1 MLTSGSCL
9 ASPPLFFRVLSER
22 TAPVRI
28 SCSCLSISRSN
39 SSLCLSL
46 DTLSNKVHAPST
58 RCPNSSS
65 TKLLWLLFVTEP
77 PDWPERWSKFSTALV
92 KTLFLSLLTPGKN
105 YFFSTLHYL
114 QSSSFKI
121 YPWRCYL
128 TWLVP
133 TDNFCP
139 FLNHKIKHFEN
150 CRNDILKSRFKQQQ
164 YQLWHQLCWIV
175 STITNERA

>member
-9 ASPPLFFRVLSER
+9 ASPPLFFRILSER

-58 RCPNSSS
+58 RCLNSSS

-92 KTLFLSLLTPGKN
+92 KTLFLSLLTPGKITSSVHYITCRVPLLKFTHN
-105 YFFSTLHYL
+105 VATWPDWCQQTTFVLFWITKSNTL
-114 QSSSFKI
+114 KI
-121 YPWRCYL
+121 AEM
-128 TWLVP
+128 T
-133 TDNFCP
+133 
-139 FLNHKIKHFEN
+139 
-150 CRNDILKSRFKQQQ
+150 S
-164 YQLWHQLCWIV
+164 
-175 STITNERA
+175 